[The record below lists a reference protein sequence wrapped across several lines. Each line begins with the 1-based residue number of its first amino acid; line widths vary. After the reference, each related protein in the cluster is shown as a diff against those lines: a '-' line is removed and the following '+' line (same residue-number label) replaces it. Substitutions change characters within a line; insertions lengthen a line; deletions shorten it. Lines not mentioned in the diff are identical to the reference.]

1 MEQDSANVHVLG
13 AEWQIVSR
21 TEQEDENLESCDGYT
36 DWTMREIV
44 IRAYSRQKG
53 DLKDTLKYRRKV
65 LRHEII
71 HAFLFEAGLAA
82 ETTHYGAWAANEE
95 VVDWFAFNGP
105 KIYAA
110 WKEADAL
117 G

>member
-1 MEQDSANVHVLG
+1 MAANTMIRIMG
-13 AEWQIVSR
+13 ANWQIQL
-21 TEQEDENLESCDGYT
+21 TAQGEDASLANADGYT
-36 DWTMREIV
+36 DWTRRTIV
-44 IRAYSRQKG
+44 VCDIQPEPGSWGNLTAYK
-53 DLKDTLKYRRKV
+53 KKV

-71 HAFLFEAGLAA
+71 HAFLFECGLAQ
-82 ETTHYGAWAANEE
+82 ETKSCDAWASNEE
-95 VVDWFAFNGP
+95 MVDWFAFNGP